1 MLIHKI
7 QIAKRQIEAAADLF
21 FGNGDPLAV
30 VTLAGA
36 AEEILG
42 NIIRRRGDEAM
53 LDHLVSLD
61 RRLTGGRDY
70 SVVIKEVNGVR
81 NALKHAKDPDDD
93 EVEVPDG
100 EAIAMLSRALV
111 NYVLVGE
118 QPTEGMHRIYT
129 RLVSTHLDVAD

>member
-53 LDHLVSLD
+53 LDHLVS
-61 RRLTGGRDY
+61 RRQRDGR
-70 SVVIKEVNGVR
+70 
-81 NALKHAKDPDDD
+81 
-93 EVEVPDG
+93 
-100 EAIAMLSRALV
+100 
-111 NYVLVGE
+111 VGK
-118 QPTEGMHRIYT
+118 
-129 RLVSTHLDVAD
+129 VADLKCCCQLMVAPVTILITIIR